1 MWHTSPTVAVIGRL
15 CRAINI
21 EAVPVSVSVQ
31 EARSSAGYY
40 KPVLRKFGL
49 RLVRRGEMQRGAVML
64 AALLAA
70 LVLASGVHGASFTY
84 DFSKGLGGW
93 THSSAV
99 SGRGERAC
107 LACDRSET
115 KSSGFF
121 IRTIQHKSW
130 THSI

>member
-1 MWHTSPTVAVIGRL
+1 MASDL
-15 CRAINI
+15 C
-21 EAVPVSVSVQ
+21 
-31 EARSSAGYY
+31 RSSAHCYNCF
-40 KPVLRKFGL
+40 VRKFGL
-49 RLVRRGEMQRGAVML
+49 RLVRRGEMQRGTGMLTAV
-64 AALLAA
+64 LAA

-99 SGRGERAC
+99 SGRGARAC
-107 LACDRSET
+107 LACECSES